1 MSKVI
6 NINTY
11 RNKKKH
17 SGQMDYD
24 ATAAVKDKFEIAA
37 ALIDELFLCAEEC
50 IRESGF
56 DPSAFTLNEESAKGC
71 LYTDLNEFFAGGEE
85 TLSLTYEAVI
95 GGIRYA
101 VVSDAC
107 ADSDEVEF
115 NTVLV
120 KWDGEEWLE
129 YANGSWHQGPG
140 PDFV

>member
-11 RNKKKH
+11 RKRKIH
-17 SGQMDYD
+17 SGQRDYE

-37 ALIDELFLCAEEC
+37 GIIDELFLCAEDC
-50 IRESGF
+50 IRECGF
-56 DPSAFTLNEESAKGC
+56 EPSAFTLDKESAKGC
-71 LYTDLNEFFAGGEE
+71 LYADLNEFFAGGEE

-95 GGIRYA
+95 GGVRYA

-107 ADSDEVEF
+107 ADGEEVEF
-115 NTVLV
+115 NTTFV

-129 YANGSWHQGPG
+129 YADGNWVQGPG